1 MYTSIVVGTDGSRT
15 ALAAVQHAVELAKL
29 TGATLHVVSARHPSY
44 SLAGAAELGPTG
56 LDPITA
62 ANEAATAALDEAL
75 AAAKSAG
82 VAAERHD
89 PAGAPADCLVDV
101 AKTVSADVIVVGS
114 RGMHGAR
121 RVLGSTPNSVSHH
134 APCHVLLVATT

>member
-1 MYTSIVVGTDGSRT
+1 MYGTIVVGTDGSRT
-15 ALAAVQHAVELAKL
+15 ALAAVQHAVGLAQL
-29 TGATLHVVSARHPSY
+29 TGATLHIVSARHPAY

-56 LDPITA
+56 LDPVAA
-62 ANEAATAALDEAL
+62 ANESAAAALDEAL
-75 AAAKSAG
+75 AEAKAAG

-89 PAGAPADCLVDV
+89 PAGPPADCLVEI
-101 AKTVSADVIVVGS
+101 AKRVSADVIVVGS

-134 APCHVLLVATT
+134 APCHVLLVNTA

>member
-1 MYTSIVVGTDGSRT
+1 MYKSIVVGTDGSRT
-15 ALAAVQHAVELAKL
+15 ALAAVQHAVELAGL

-75 AAAKSAG
+75 ATAKAAG

-89 PAGAPADCLVDV
+89 PSGPPADCLVQV
-101 AKTVSADVIVVGS
+101 ATTVSADVIVVGS

-134 APCHVLLVATT
+134 APCHVLLVNTA